1 MSNACARRVGLSAL
15 AALLAAIVTG
25 PAAAAEETI
34 RAFAAWQG
42 SGRTLPTGPDEATF
56 TGTIDGIVYVD
67 TDKGP
72 IELGRLA
79 CPAMVVINLADA
91 TQIGTAHC
99 TITARDGARV
109 FGELTCKGV
118 YLVGCNGDFTL
129 TGGTDRFAGI
139 TGGGKATVRSSSRE
153 FAATAATAGVQES
166 ATGIIFWPEL
176 KYTLP
181 EPPAPAT
188 STSP

>member
-1 MSNACARRVGLSAL
+1 MTNSHARRAGLSAL
-15 AALLAAIVTG
+15 ATLLVAITTG
-25 PAAAAEETI
+25 PATADEDTI

-72 IELGRLA
+72 IESGRLA

-91 TQIGTAHC
+91 TQTGTAHC
-99 TITARDGARV
+99 TITARDGARM

-118 YLVGCNGDFTL
+118 YLLGCNGDFTL

-139 TGGGKATVRSSSRE
+139 TGGGRATVRSSQRE
-153 FAATAATAGVQES
+153 FANTAAPGVQETG
-166 ATGIIFWPEL
+166 TGIIFWPAL
-176 KYTLP
+176 HYTLP
-181 EPPAPAT
+181 APPAP